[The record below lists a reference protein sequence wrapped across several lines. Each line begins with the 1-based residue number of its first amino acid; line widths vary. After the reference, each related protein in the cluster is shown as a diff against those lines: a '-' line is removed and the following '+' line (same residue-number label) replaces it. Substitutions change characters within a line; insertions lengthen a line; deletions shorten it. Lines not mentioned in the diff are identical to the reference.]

1 MHLDSDITD
10 NKQMC
15 CCFCCEEVYY
25 YVINIFDFLFHT
37 FLASIKFVIVL
48 YYTFKAPSCY
58 NNRKIN
64 KVKLKCFI
72 TSNIKEKKNC
82 IQDWSYVSNVTHT
95 NRMQMLSIMN
105 KDK

>member
-72 TSNIKEKKNC
+72 TSNIKRKKTVFK
-82 IQDWSYVSNVTHT
+82 IEAMYLMWHT
-95 NRMQMLSIMN
+95 QTEC
-105 KDK
+105 KCCQ